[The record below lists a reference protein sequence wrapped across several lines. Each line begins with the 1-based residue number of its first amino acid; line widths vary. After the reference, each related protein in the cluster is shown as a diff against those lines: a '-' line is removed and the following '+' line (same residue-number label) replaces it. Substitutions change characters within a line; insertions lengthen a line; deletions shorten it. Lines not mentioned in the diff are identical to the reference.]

1 MRQEG
6 RFFGITF
13 GSLMKN
19 DFSLMKKVL
28 VSVAKSLLIPSELAT
43 SAADAS
49 MQKKIHGPG
58 HLSELAQR
66 TTTLVISNKQIDDTI
81 KIDESF

>member
-1 MRQEG
+1 
-6 RFFGITF
+6 
-13 GSLMKN
+13 
-19 DFSLMKKVL
+19 MKKVL

-66 TTTLVISNKQIDDTI
+66 TATLVISNKQIDDTI